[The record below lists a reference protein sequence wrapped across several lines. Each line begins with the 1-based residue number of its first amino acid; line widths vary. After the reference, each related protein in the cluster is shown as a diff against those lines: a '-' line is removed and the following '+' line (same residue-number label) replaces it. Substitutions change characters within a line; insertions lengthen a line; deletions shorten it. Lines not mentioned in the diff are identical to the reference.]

1 MNKKIRLDRLLS
13 HMGFGTRSQ
22 VKKLIRQ
29 KRVRVDGKIT
39 NVINTS
45 IMPETQKVEVDDQEV
60 KYTEY
65 FYFIIN
71 KPQGVISATIDN
83 MHKTVIDLLNIEDKN
98 KEVFP
103 VGRLDIDTEGLLIL
117 TNDGKFSHFLLS
129 PKKQV
134 PKTYYAKVEG
144 EVNEKDMEAFERGII
159 LDDGYQCMP
168 AQLTIIKSD
177 HISEVEIIIHEGKYH
192 QVKRMMR
199 AVGKTVI
206 YLKRTGMGSLK
217 LPEDLELGQ
226 YRVLTKEEKDLLKE
240 IK

>member
-45 IMPETQKVEVDDQEV
+45 IMPETQTVEVDDKEV
-60 KYTEY
+60 KYTEC

-83 MHKTVIDLLNIEDKN
+83 MHKTVIDLLDLQDKN

-117 TNDGKFSHFLLS
+117 TNDGRFSHSLLS

-144 EVNEKDMEAFERGII
+144 EVNAKDIEAFEQGII
-159 LDDGYQCMP
+159 LDDGYHCMP
-168 AQLTIIKSD
+168 AQLRLLKAD
-177 HISEVEIIIHEGKYH
+177 QISEVEIVITEGKYH
-192 QVKRMMR
+192 QVKRMMK
-199 AVGKTVI
+199 AVGKNVI
-206 YLKRTGMGSLK
+206 YLKRIGMGNLK

-226 YRVLTKEEKDLLKE
+226 YRVLTEEEKDLLKE
-240 IK
+240 I